1 MKGILRSGLLT
12 IYINGRQGNDLKIDL
27 VYANQS
33 IFFLCLLPPSLG
45 RDGMD
50 LLFLLIIITKA
61 GAPKGEIELRSGG
74 EVCVCLATWAQRNAG
89 IHFPFLDLEAT
100 PPPRVGWLRPAQG
113 HRSATSC
120 CSWVEKRQ
128 GLPLREGAGWRRS
141 KGHTHTHDRGV
152 WMWIGFGSDRH
163 AAAGGPLSPL

>member
-1 MKGILRSGLLT
+1 MAPDRAQLIL
-12 IYINGRQGNDLKIDL
+12 
-27 VYANQS
+27 V
-33 IFFLCLLPPSLG
+33 
-45 RDGMD
+45 
-50 LLFLLIIITKA
+50 ITKA

-100 PPPRVGWLRPAQG
+100 PAPRVGWLRPAQG

-120 CSWVEKRQ
+120 CGWVEKRQ

-141 KGHTHTHDRGV
+141 KGHTHTTHMTEECGC
-152 WMWIGFGSDRH
+152 GSDSDPTDMLQQADH
-163 AAAGGPLSPL
+163 SPLSDSQAQPR